1 MEGEPASYAVKRVE
15 FFGRSVKI
23 CMQNNNGPCPL
34 LAIANML
41 SLRNELKLPSGIRS
55 FTQSNL
61 ITAIV
66 DLLLER
72 SKHLEEASAAD
83 YQQTISDIFPVLQ
96 KLTTG
101 IDVNVKFHNS
111 HAFEATPEVAVFDLL
126 GIPLV
131 HGWLVDPQ
139 DTDTTAVFGN
149 KSYNELVEL
158 LLLGLDDAEKE
169 KLATGPLRSLSFT
182 PSHSFSREH
191 EQPQQR
197 ETPQPLSQLQQQGND
212 IAAVPAQSNTVN
224 PQTPLNSAAAADT
237 TPSLR
242 RVATRSTSDA
252 AAAEAAT
259 QPTSTAAA
267 MHPISSSAAAS
278 GRTAQLSEA
287 DAVIEQIVDEMM
299 QHICCDSMPDR
310 IELGDSP
317 TLNTKMYRYEGCC
330 CIHV

>member
-1 MEGEPASYAVKRVE
+1 MEEEPASYAVKRVG

-34 LAIANML
+34 LAIANVL
-41 SLRNELKLPSGIRS
+41 SLRNELKLPSGVRNI
-55 FTQSNL
+55 TQSDL
-61 ITAIV
+61 ITAIT
-66 DLLLER
+66 DLLLDR

-126 GIPLV
+126 GISLV
-131 HGWLVDPQ
+131 HGWLVDPN
-139 DTDTTAVFGN
+139 DSATTAVFGK

-182 PSHSFSREH
+182 PSHSFSRDH
-191 EQPQQR
+191 EQSQQQV
-197 ETPQPLSQLQQQGND
+197 TPQPFSQLLLQPSYVSPSAPSQSAFHPQQ
-212 IAAVPAQSNTVN
+212 
-224 PQTPLNSAAAADT
+224 AADT
-237 TPSLR
+237 AGITSSLPR
-242 RVATRSTSDA
+242 IATRSTSDA
-252 AAAEAAT
+252 AVSATEAAT
-259 QPTSTAAA
+259 HSQTAAA
-267 MHPISSSAAAS
+267 ATNLGSSDAAAHQP
-278 GRTAQLSEA
+278 TAQLSEA
-287 DAVIEQIVDEMM
+287 DVAIEQLVDEMM
-299 QHICCDSMPDR
+299 QHLCCDTMPDK

-317 TLNTKMYRYEGCC
+317 TLNTKINRYVKVESLKDR
-330 CIHV
+330 